1 MRKEAKGI
9 LKSLPAP
16 SRPFGYS
23 FQLSKIRGKEGEDL
37 IGLTIVERANHNGI
51 CRKERHK
58 KIPLN
63 RLIVQTV
70 HIVRLMLLTVLT
82 TYQRIVEI
90 FPIYSP
96 SPSDRVRVA
105 AGSGS
110 APQGLLPRRESLWL
124 GEGWTTHLV
133 PLPFT
138 LLDKVLY
145 SALVSMKR
153 TL

>member
-58 KIPLN
+58 LTKLN
-63 RLIVQTV
+63 PKSL
-70 HIVRLMLLTVLT
+70 
-82 TYQRIVEI
+82 
-90 FPIYSP
+90 P
-96 SPSDRVRVA
+96 A
-105 AGSGS
+105 AGRRISKS
-110 APQGLLPRRESLWL
+110 LPC
-124 GEGWTTHLV
+124 
-133 PLPFT
+133 
-138 LLDKVLY
+138 
-145 SALVSMKR
+145 
-153 TL
+153 

>member
-58 KIPLN
+58 
-63 RLIVQTV
+63 
-70 HIVRLMLLTVLT
+70 LTVT
-82 TYQRIVEI
+82 TVWIVMIVEI
-90 FPIYSP
+90 
-96 SPSDRVRVA
+96 VN
-105 AGSGS
+105 
-110 APQGLLPRRESLWL
+110 
-124 GEGWTTHLV
+124 T
-133 PLPFT
+133 LPFIFRT
-138 LLDKVLY
+138 KQT
-145 SALVSMKR
+145 KR
-153 TL
+153 S